1 MPHRRAT
8 DRERQATLEL
18 TDAERLVQAIL
29 GHRLVTFRYQGLVR
43 TVEPHLVG
51 LHEAG
56 EPLLIAYQSE
66 GPSRSGDLPGWRTFV
81 VTEIEGLNESDRQFA
96 GPRLEFDTA
105 AHRML
110 VVFARA

>member
-1 MPHRRAT
+1 M
-8 DRERQATLEL
+8 EL
-18 TDAERLVQAIL
+18 TDAEHLVQAVL
-29 GHRLVTFRYQGLVR
+29 GHRTVSFRYQGLLR

-56 EPLLIAYQSE
+56 EPLLIAYQAE
-66 GPSRSGDLPGWRTFV
+66 GASRSGDLPGWRTFI
-81 VTEIEGLNESDRQFA
+81 VTEIEDLSLSDRQFA
-96 GPRLEFDTA
+96 GPRLDFDTA

>member
-8 DRERQATLEL
+8 DRGRQATLEL
-18 TDAERLVQAIL
+18 TDAEHLVQAVL
-29 GHRLVTFRYQGLVR
+29 AHRPVTFRYQGLLR

-66 GPSRSGDLPGWRTFV
+66 GASRSGDLPGWRTFV
-81 VTEIEGLNESDRQFA
+81 VTELEDLSVSDRQFA
-96 GPRLEFDTA
+96 GARLDFDTA
-105 AHRML
+105 AHHML